1 MGGYQVHGLGKR
13 EPRATAL
20 PIHDRDHQL
29 RSQGPDESKA
39 DRDKHKQREADPK
52 YDTRLCLI
60 ARGEKRHNEH
70 KPCNDD
76 HRYGREHHEQ

>member
-20 PIHDRDHQL
+20 PVHDRDHQL

-39 DRDKHKQREADPK
+39 DRDKHKQREANPK
-52 YDTRLCLI
+52 GDTRLCLI
-60 ARGEKRHNEH
+60 TPG
-70 KPCNDD
+70 
-76 HRYGREHHEQ
+76 